1 MEVSSL
7 IAETPETDL
16 ILQNLSN
23 FPLHLRQTQSWNKP
37 VHRGES
43 SCSETCLYTHT
54 HKHTI
59 PDKPISLRSFHHLS
73 LDCSTLTLDNEVAS
87 NQAEEAARPGTNN
100 TINQDGEQEDD
111 EEGNSVRN
119 TRNFRLVGRRFASR
133 VFLFLFF
140 LLRNSLQLIYYP
152 QLMYSFLSVKI
163 LNYKYVTINN
173 TESIFIFFLCILS
186 RQYM

>member
-1 MEVSSL
+1 MKAHAQRHV
-7 IAETPETDL
+7 
-16 ILQNLSN
+16 
-23 FPLHLRQTQSWNKP
+23 
-37 VHRGES
+37 
-43 SCSETCLYTHT
+43 YTHT
-54 HKHTI
+54 HTDTHTLTHTHTI
-59 PDKPISLRSFHHLS
+59 PDNPIPLRSFHHLS

-133 VFLFLFF
+133 VFLFLFCFF